1 MNRKFIFALGAIAS
15 FSLANAASISPV
27 EPSLDEDSGCL
38 LISSAEELYGFAE
51 FVADTS
57 INRSICAKLTK
68 DIVVNKNVFDSTG
81 KLNSKTDDFAVWT
94 PIKKYCGEFDG
105 QGHTISGLYIDKKDS
120 VGLFGYLNPGTKEKP
135 TIVKNVGVVNSYF
148 KGGQFAGSIAG
159 LVRTDAYVSLE
170 NVYSNS
176 VVIAETSGGLIGYI
190 KASTVTISN
199 SYFTGDVNGEKFA
212 AGIAGDAAGTI
223 SISNSYTIGSVTSEN
238 AVGALVAHLKKDTK
252 STISNTYILDSFE
265 EQKADSSAKG
275 AIKATKDEFTNGTVA
290 LKLREYKDESVW
302 GQDVKNDKS
311 PTLIGE
317 IKNAT
322 ISSLKF
328 TTYEGDKT
336 EYVTKYIEG
345 VEIVLPTPTRSG
357 HTFEGWYKSEKFEGD
372 AIEKISEKTKGDL
385 TLYAKWGVEQCEVKL
400 SVNDT
405 TMGAVYGAGKVVCG
419 ALVTFKATANSG
431 YKFSKWNDDSTS
443 AERTITVKSDTSF
456 KATFKALSSS
466 SSSKAKSSSSSA
478 KAKSSSSS
486 AKSSSSSSK
495 KVSSSSS
502 KAKSSSSSATPK
514 SSSSSAKSSS
524 SKRSVK
530 DIKVISIKPEA
541 PDTLKGCYQ
550 IGTVEELYGFAAIVN
565 GTDGMKKNASACGEL
580 TASIV
585 VNKDVLDKYDALNL
599 DRTEIIL
606 WNPMMGFKGK
616 FDGKGFRISGLYGN
630 QNGKDSVGFFG
641 TVTGG
646 TEEEP
651 VLVQN
656 FGIEDSYFNGENY
669 VGSIIGAAVD
679 AHVKLSQVF
688 NRGTVDGYNNVGGL
702 IGAGIIDSK
711 NDSLTKYTM
720 VINNAFNTGLVD
732 ASFTS
737 GGLIG
742 IVGES
747 ITIRNVY
754 NYSSVNGSE
763 HTDILVG
770 YNFVGINVSMTNAFY
785 PDIYKSRYGGDPID
799 VADFE
804 NGELLTQLSNFIGRG
819 VNGSA
824 WGTVK
829 GTKLPGFP
837 NADDKIEEEN
847 KSDDGDED
855 AIIATAQAQHF
866 NVLIQGRNVQIMG
879 IRAGEKVVI
888 ADIQGHIIS
897 KETPALNNFAIMLPH
912 TGAYIIR
919 IGNDVKSITVR

>member
-51 FVADTS
+51 YVNT
-57 INRSICAKLTK
+57 NKEHRSVCAKLTK
-68 DIVVNKNVFDSTG
+68 DITVNEDVFDSTG
-81 KLNSKTDDFAVWT
+81 ELTSDTEDLAVWT
-94 PIKKYCGEFDG
+94 PIMNYEGQFDG
-105 QGHTISGLYIDKKDS
+105 QGHTISGLYINNDKIDT
-120 VGLFGYLNPGTKEKP
+120 VGLFGSISKGTSEKP
-135 TIVKNVGVVNSYF
+135 TSIKKVGVRNSYLKGGQYAGGIVGFLRSDTHALLDEVYVYTNGVIVCDSSCGGLIGYSKSSTVAISNSYF
-148 KGGQFAGSIAG
+148 KGEVKGQILAAGFVGYVSGSINIS
-159 LVRTDAYVSLE
+159 DS
-170 NVYSNS
+170 YS
-176 VVIAETSGGLIGYI
+176 I
-190 KASTVTISN
+190 
-199 SYFTGDVNGEKFA
+199 
-212 AGIAGDAAGTI
+212 GTI
-223 SISNSYTIGSVTSEN
+223 SSEET
-238 AVGALVAHLKKDTK
+238 AEALVAHIKSDAK
-252 STISNTYILDSFE
+252 STVENTYILDTF
-265 EQKADSSAKG
+265 KGTDADVKG
-275 AIKATKDEFTNGTVA
+275 AIKATLNEFKNGAVA
-290 LKLREYKDESVW
+290 LKLRHYKDESVW
-302 GQDVKNDKS
+302 GQKIKSNIS
-311 PTLIGE
+311 PTLSGE

-322 ISSLKF
+322 ISSLTF
-328 TTYEGDKT
+328 NTYEGDKT
-336 EYVTKYIEG
+336 EYIPKYIEG
-345 VEIVLPTPTRSG
+345 VETTLPTPTRTGYS
-357 HTFEGWYKSEKFEGD
+357 FEGWYKSEKFEGD

-385 TLYAKWGVEQCEVKL
+385 TLYAKWALNECELKL

-405 TMGAVYGAGKVVCG
+405 TMGSVYGMSKVACG
-419 ALVTFKATANSG
+419 ALVTFKATAKDG

-443 AERTITVKSDTSF
+443 AIRTITVISDTSF

-524 SKRSVK
+524 SKRSIK
-530 DIKVISIKPEA
+530 DIKVVSVTPFV
-541 PDTLKGCYQ
+541 PPTLDDCYQ

-565 GTDGMKKNASACGEL
+565 GTDGNEKNVSACGEL
-580 TASIV
+580 TKSIV
-585 VNKDVLDKYDALNL
+585 VNKNVLDKYDALNL
-599 DRTEIIL
+599 DRTEIIS
-606 WNPMMGFKGK
+606 WNPIKGFKGK
-616 FDGKGFRISGLYGN
+616 FDGKGFRISGLYVN
-630 QNGKDSVGFFG
+630 KDDKDSVGFFG

-646 TEEEP
+646 SEEDP
-651 VLVQN
+651 VLIQN

-669 VGSIIGAAVD
+669 VGSIIGAVVD

-688 NRGTVDGYNNVGGL
+688 NRGSVDGYNNVGGL
-702 IGAGIIDSK
+702 IGAGVIDSK

-720 VINNAFNTGLVD
+720 VINNAFNTGLID

-804 NGELLTQLSNFIGRG
+804 NGELLTQLSNFVGRG

-837 NADDKIEEEN
+837 NADDKIVDEN
-847 KSDDGDED
+847 NDED
-855 AIIATAQAQHF
+855 AIVTTAQAQHF

-879 IRAGEKVVI
+879 IRAGEKVII

-897 KETPALNNFAIMLPH
+897 KETSALNNFAIMLPH